1 MIFIGKAFL
10 PIFTLTITVAIV
22 VFNQKVNSQ
31 SESSLVIVPSNL
43 SFISEKNTT
52 LLAQTL
58 PSLQPNDLSEV
69 TDSES
74 LLLRTLEIANSLE
87 DANLQATLL
96 NNIAI
101 KYSNLGKYDRAR
113 EILDQ
118 SLAIARTIE
127 DIVNKVNIMGAIA
140 LNYAKIDQIN
150 TATEL
155 LGETVEIV
163 NSIEDKSIQ
172 AGLLSKIALQYAEL
186 GEQSSQ
192 ETLLSESEKIFEQNS
207 LLAADFPFQATPL
220 DGKFTLGAGSSS
232 GNKSKANLTALL
244 QLEQQWETDNFLLD
258 IDYKTDFDNSRSRDK
273 YRTTINLFASYHHH
287 FDKTWQLFV
296 LTTFERNIEDSIF
309 YDVESLVG
317 PAINVFRQGQERT
330 LDIGFGLG
338 GRYDDALGKPQNTDI
353 PTLGLVVSYK
363 DIFFDV
369 LEFNQQLIASMPVND
384 TVNWRL
390 GSLTDLSI
398 PLGEKW
404 SFSTRVRFIYRAVP
418 PARRAS
424 EDINF
429 TTGLSYEF

>member
-1 MIFIGKAFL
+1 M
-10 PIFTLTITVAIV
+10 P
-22 VFNQKVNSQ
+22 
-31 SESSLVIVPSNL
+31 PPNL
-43 SFISEKNTT
+43 RFISKKSTT

-58 PSLQPNDLSEV
+58 PSLQTTDLSEV
-69 TDSES
+69 GDSES
-74 LLLRTLEIANSLE
+74 WLLRALDVANSLE

-101 KYSNLGKYDRAR
+101 EYSNLGKYDRAR

-150 TATEL
+150 TATKL

-192 ETLLSESEKIFEQNS
+192 ETLLSESEKILEQNS

-244 QLEQQWETDNFLLD
+244 QLEQQWETDNFFLD
-258 IDYKTDFDNSRSRDK
+258 IDYKSDFDNSRSRDK
-273 YRTTINLFASYHHH
+273 YRTKINFSGGYLHH

-296 LTTFERNIEDSIF
+296 LTTFERDIEDSIF
-309 YDVESLVG
+309 YDVESFVG
-317 PAINVFRQGQERT
+317 SGINIFRQGTERS
-330 LDIGFGLG
+330 LDIGLGLG
-338 GRYDDALGKPQNTDI
+338 GRYEDALGKPNNGDI
-353 PTLGLVVSYK
+353 PNLGLVLNYK

-369 LEFNQQLIASMPVND
+369 LTFNQRLIASLPVND

-390 GSLTDLSI
+390 SSLTDLSV

-404 SFSTRVRFIYRAVP
+404 FFSTRVRFIYRGVP
-418 PARRAS
+418 PSRRAS
-424 EDINF
+424 EDVNF
-429 TTGLSYEF
+429 TTGLTYEF